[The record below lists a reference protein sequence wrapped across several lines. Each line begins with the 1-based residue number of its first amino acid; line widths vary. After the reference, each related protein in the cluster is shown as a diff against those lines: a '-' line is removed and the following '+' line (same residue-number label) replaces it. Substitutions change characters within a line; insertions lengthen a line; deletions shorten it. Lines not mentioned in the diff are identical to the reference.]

1 MNTDTDTNTNMNV
14 TKAENVMPRKRKLND
29 MDDEYDEYDEYDEV
43 KQNLEPVFAKV
54 GAELVKDSGDFEEE
68 YYEYVNYIV
77 KFQNIY
83 DDIIIYKKEEK
94 NDIDI
99 SEFLKKN

>member
-1 MNTDTDTNTNMNV
+1 MNTDTDKNV
-14 TKAENVMPRKRKLND
+14 TKAENVMPSRKRKLEDDGND
-29 MDDEYDEYDEYDEV
+29 MDDEYDEYDEV
-43 KQNLEPVFAKV
+43 KRNLEPVFAKV

-68 YYEYVNYIV
+68 YYEYVDYIV